1 MLFRVINLHKL
12 KMSPPI
18 NNNYVI
24 ILNVNQSTYIV
35 WSPLIRDVLFDF
47 LSEVPVT
54 NWAAQ

>member
-1 MLFRVINLHKL
+1 MLTVITLHKL

-24 ILNVNQSTYIV
+24 ILNVNQGTYTV

-47 LSEVPVT
+47 LSEVPGT
-54 NWAAQ
+54 IWAAQ